1 MILGQLRMGARQAK
15 NASLD
20 NDVIILMIMIITIM
34 KVMTTII
41 IIIMITTTTNLMS
54 ADNNERLICI
64 QAAPP
69 SYIKPLP
76 SNTIYLYIV

>member
-41 IIIMITTTTNLMS
+41 IIIMITINLRS

-64 QAAPP
+64 QDAPP